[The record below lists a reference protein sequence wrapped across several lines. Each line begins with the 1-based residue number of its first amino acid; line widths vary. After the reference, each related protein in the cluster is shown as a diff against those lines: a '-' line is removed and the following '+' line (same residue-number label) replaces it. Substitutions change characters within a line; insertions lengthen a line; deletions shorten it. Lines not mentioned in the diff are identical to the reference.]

1 MSYIGR
7 GLEYGQS
14 ETFIFTASGSE
25 TSVTTVDDGRT
36 VSYNI
41 GFVDVYLN
49 GVRLIS
55 GSDYTAT
62 TGSSITGLAA
72 LAPSDVVEV
81 VAHNVVSGVDSV
93 SQQNG
98 GSFYGPVTLT
108 GPTNTIGGALTVTAN
123 TTFSGNTVTIN
134 GNLTVTGTTTTVDS
148 ATAQTID
155 LGDNDKMRFG
165 DGNDL
170 EIYHDGSN
178 SLIRDLGDGGLILDT
193 NGSTIDL
200 KASGPTEYMARFI
213 RNGAVSLYYDSAAK
227 IATTTGG
234 IDVTGTTTTDL
245 LATGNTTITGSLQV
259 TGQAYGTVVTAADGA
274 TITPNFANGNMFS
287 VTIAGNRTLANPT
300 NAQPGQVGS
309 IFVKQD
315 GTGSRTLSFGVNWH
329 FPAASAPTLTTTAN
343 AVDRIDYVVYAANA
357 VHAIATLDNR
367 NS

>member
-155 LGDNDKMRFG
+155 LGDNDKMQFG
-165 DGNDL
+165 DSNDL
-170 EIYHDGSN
+170 QIYHDASHSYITDAGTGNLKVAASQ
-178 SLIRDLGDGGLILDT
+178 
-193 NGSTIDL
+193 IDL
-200 KASGPTEYMARFI
+200 LGGSDGAETMATFVDD
-213 RNGAVSLYYDSAAK
+213 GAVTLYYDNAAK

-329 FPAASAPTLTTTAN
+329 FPAASAPTLTTTPN

>member
-1 MSYIGR
+1 MSYIGQ
-7 GLEYGQS
+7 GLEYGRP
-14 ETFIFTASGSE
+14 EKFVYTASGGE
-25 TSVTTVDDGRT
+25 TSITTADNGAP
-36 VSYNI
+36 VSYSK
-41 GFVDVYLN
+41 GYVDVFLN
-49 GVRLIS
+49 GVRLIES
-55 GSDYTAT
+55 ADFTAT
-62 TGSSITGLAA
+62 NGSSITGLAA
-72 LAPSDVVEV
+72 LAPSDVVEI
-81 VAHNVVSGVDSV
+81 VAHRTIGMVDSV

-98 GSFYGPVTLT
+98 GTFYGGVTFAA
-108 GPTNTIGGALTVTAN
+108 PTTTIGGGTLTVSAN
-123 TTFSGNTVTIN
+123 TVLSGNTVTIN

-178 SLIRDLGDGGLILDT
+178 SRIDDVGTGNLQLQLG
-193 NGSTIDL
+193 GST
-200 KASGPTEYMARFI
+200 KVEVT
-213 RNGAVSLYYDSAAK
+213 SA
-227 IATTTGG
+227 G

-245 LATGNTTITGSLQV
+245 LATGNTAITGSLQV

-300 NAQPGQVGS
+300 NGQPGQVGS

-315 GTGSRTLSFGVNWH
+315 GTGSRTLSFGSNWH
-329 FPAASAPTLTTTAN
+329 FPAASAPTLTTTGN

>member
-14 ETFIFTASGSE
+14 ESFIFTASGSE

-36 VSYNI
+36 VSYNV

-62 TGSSITGLAA
+62 TGNSITGLAA
-72 LAPSDVVEV
+72 LAASDVVEV

-134 GNLTVTGTTTTVDS
+134 GDLTVTGTTTTVSS

-155 LGDNDKMRFG
+155 LGDNDKMQFG
-165 DGNDL
+165 DSNDL
-170 EIYHDGSN
+170 QIYHDASHSYITDAGTGNLKVAASQ
-178 SLIRDLGDGGLILDT
+178 
-193 NGSTIDL
+193 IDL
-200 KASGPTEYMARFI
+200 LGGSDGAETMATFVDD
-213 RNGAVSLYYDSAAK
+213 GAVTLYYDNAAK

-245 LATGNTTITGSLQV
+245 LSTGNTTITGSLQV

-315 GTGSRTLSFGVNWH
+315 GSGSRTLSFGVNWH
-329 FPAASAPTLTTTAN
+329 FPGASAPTLTTTAN

>member
-14 ETFIFTASGSE
+14 ESFIFTASGSE

-36 VSYNI
+36 VSYNV

-72 LAPSDVVEV
+72 LAASDVVEV

-155 LGDNDKMRFG
+155 LGDNDKMQFG
-165 DGNDL
+165 DSNDL
-170 EIYHDGSN
+170 QIYHDASHSYITDAGTGNLKVAASQ
-178 SLIRDLGDGGLILDT
+178 
-193 NGSTIDL
+193 IDL
-200 KASGPTEYMARFI
+200 LGGSDGAETMATFVDD
-213 RNGAVSLYYDSAAK
+213 GAVTLYYDNAAK

>member
-1 MSYIGR
+1 MAYIGQ
-7 GLEYGQS
+7 GLEYGRDES
-14 ETFIFTASGSE
+14 FIFTASGSE

-36 VSYNI
+36 VSYSV
-41 GFVDVYLN
+41 GYVDVYLN
-49 GVRLIS
+49 GVRLVS

-62 TGSSITGLAA
+62 TGNSITGLAA
-72 LAPSDVVEV
+72 LAASDVVEV
-81 VAHNVVSGVDSV
+81 VAHNILSGVDSV

-134 GNLTVTGTTTTVDS
+134 GDLTVTGTTTTVSS

-165 DGNDL
+165 DANDL
-170 EIYHDGSN
+170 QIYH
-178 SLIRDLGDGGLILDT
+178 
-193 NGSTIDL
+193 NGSGSFIDDAGTGTL
-200 KASGPTEYMARFI
+200 YIRSVPGVSIGKYSGETSAVFSSD
-213 RNGAVSLYYDSAAK
+213 GAVTLYYDNATK
-227 IATTTGG
+227 FATTTGG
-234 IDVTGTTTTDL
+234 VDVTGTTTTDL
-245 LATGNTTITGSLQV
+245 LSTGNTTITGSLQV

-315 GTGSRTLSFGVNWH
+315 GSGSRTLSFGVNWH
-329 FPAASAPTLTTTAN
+329 FPGASAPTLTTTAN